1 MFDDDGPDMLN
12 DLPEPDPELD
22 ALASR
27 VIEAVLTVHYK
38 LGPGLPESHYG
49 NALCIEF
56 NKRGIPYVP
65 QAKVKVL
72 YDDQAVGTC
81 RLDFIIDGRLVV
93 EIKSVMK
100 LDPIFK
106 AQLLTY
112 LKITNGRLGLL
123 INFNEERIRQ
133 GIKRV
138 INPHHKP

>member
-1 MFDDDGPDMLN
+1 MLD

-27 VIEAVLTVHYK
+27 VVEAVLAVHFK

-56 NKRGIPYVP
+56 TKRNIPHVA
-65 QAKVKVL
+65 QAEVQVL
-72 YDDQAVGTC
+72 YDGTVVGTC
-81 RLDFIIDGRLVV
+81 RLDFIVDGRLVV
-93 EIKSVMK
+93 EIKSVLK
-100 LDPIFK
+100 LEPIFK

-112 LKITNGRLGLL
+112 LKITNSRLGLL

-138 INPHHKP
+138 INPYYKS